1 MAKRNGTKIATVI
14 SSILLLVLFVGM
26 LTFLLKET
34 NNLTTNPGALYVE
47 VDGERIS
54 SNKDDQA
61 ISYGKEYRFDVG
73 YALDIDSQKKEYTV
87 SIVPNVTD
95 DTSFDFKV
103 NNDLYA
109 YEGIND
115 LNQGFNVQIYDD
127 YFTIKATSDLPEIVK
142 GIFPNATI
150 SGVPDT
156 INSEISYYKIII
168 SSKDKSQSLEITFHL
183 VGNLIL
189 DKYEVIF

>member
-34 NNLTTNPGALYVE
+34 DNLTTNPGALYVE

-87 SIVPNVTD
+87 SIVPNVTN

-115 LNQGFNVQIYDD
+115 LNQGFNVQVYDD
-127 YFTIKATSDLPEIVK
+127 YFTIRATTDLPEIIK

>member
-34 NNLTTNPGALYVE
+34 NNLTTSPGALYVE

-87 SIVPNVTD
+87 SIVPNVTN

-142 GIFPNATI
+142 GIFPNATV
-150 SGVPDT
+150 SGVPNT

>member
-34 NNLTTNPGALYVE
+34 NNLTTSPGALYVE

-87 SIVPNVTD
+87 SIVPNVTN
-95 DTSFDFKV
+95 DTTFDFKV

-115 LNQGFNVQIYDD
+115 LNQGFNVQVYDD
-127 YFTIKATSDLPEIVK
+127 YFTIRATTDLPEIIK

>member
-127 YFTIKATSDLPEIVK
+127 YFTIRATTDLPEIIK

>member
-34 NNLTTNPGALYVE
+34 NNLTTSPGALYVE

-87 SIVPNVTD
+87 SIVPNVTN

-115 LNQGFNVQIYDD
+115 LNQGFNVQVYDD
-127 YFTIKATSDLPEIVK
+127 YFTIRATTDLPEIIK

>member
-87 SIVPNVTD
+87 SIVPNVTNN
-95 DTSFDFKV
+95 TTFDFKV

-115 LNQGFNVQIYDD
+115 LNKGFNVQVYDD
-127 YFTIKATSDLPEIVK
+127 YFTIRATTDLPEIIK

>member
-34 NNLTTNPGALYVE
+34 NNLTTSPGALYVE

-103 NNDLYA
+103 NDDLYA

-115 LNQGFNVQIYDD
+115 LNQGFNVQVYDD
-127 YFTIKATSDLPEIVK
+127 YFTIRATTDLPEIIK

>member
-87 SIVPNVTD
+87 FIVPNVTN

-115 LNQGFNVQIYDD
+115 LNQGFNVQVYDD
-127 YFTIKATSDLPEIVK
+127 YFTIRATTDLPEIIK

>member
-87 SIVPNVTD
+87 SIVPNVTN

-142 GIFPNATI
+142 GIFPNATV
-150 SGVPDT
+150 SGVPNT

>member
-1 MAKRNGTKIATVI
+1 M
-14 SSILLLVLFVGM
+14 ILRYD
-26 LTFLLKET
+26 
-34 NNLTTNPGALYVE
+34 NLRKALYVE

-87 SIVPNVTD
+87 SIVPNVTN
-95 DTSFDFKV
+95 DTTFDFKV

-115 LNQGFNVQIYDD
+115 LNQGFNVQVYDD
-127 YFTIKATSDLPEIVK
+127 YFTIRATTDLPEIIK

>member
-34 NNLTTNPGALYVE
+34 DNLTTNPGALYVE

-54 SNKDDQA
+54 SNKDDQV

-115 LNQGFNVQIYDD
+115 LNQGFNVQVYDD
-127 YFTIKATSDLPEIVK
+127 YFTIRATTDLPEIIK

-156 INSEISYYKIII
+156 INSKISYYKIII

>member
-34 NNLTTNPGALYVE
+34 DNLTTNPGALYVE

-87 SIVPNVTD
+87 SIVPNVTN

-115 LNQGFNVQIYDD
+115 LNQGFNVQVYDD

-142 GIFPNATI
+142 GIFPNATV
-150 SGVPDT
+150 SGVPNT

>member
-34 NNLTTNPGALYVE
+34 DNLTTNPGALYVE

-87 SIVPNVTD
+87 SIVPNVTN

-127 YFTIKATSDLPEIVK
+127 YFTIRATTDLPEIIK

>member
-34 NNLTTNPGALYVE
+34 DNLITNPGALYVE

-87 SIVPNVTD
+87 SIVPNVTN

-115 LNQGFNVQIYDD
+115 LNQGFNVQVYDD
-127 YFTIKATSDLPEIVK
+127 YFTIRATTDLPEIIK

-156 INSEISYYKIII
+156 INSKISYYKIII

>member
-34 NNLTTNPGALYVE
+34 DNLITNPGALYVE

-115 LNQGFNVQIYDD
+115 LNQGFNVQVYDD
-127 YFTIKATSDLPEIVK
+127 YFTIRATTDLPEIIK

-156 INSEISYYKIII
+156 INSKISYYKIII

>member
-34 NNLTTNPGALYVE
+34 DNLTTNPGALYVE

-115 LNQGFNVQIYDD
+115 LNQGFNVQVYDD
-127 YFTIKATSDLPEIVK
+127 YFTIRATTDLPEIIK

>member
-34 NNLTTNPGALYVE
+34 DNLTTNPGALYVE

-87 SIVPNVTD
+87 SIVPNVTN

-142 GIFPNATI
+142 GIFPNATV
-150 SGVPDT
+150 SGVPNT

>member
-87 SIVPNVTD
+87 FIVPNVTN

-142 GIFPNATI
+142 GIFPNATV
-150 SGVPDT
+150 SGVPNT

>member
-1 MAKRNGTKIATVI
+1 MTKRNGTKIATVI

-34 NNLTTNPGALYVE
+34 DNLTTNPGALYVE

-115 LNQGFNVQIYDD
+115 LNQGFNVQVYDD
-127 YFTIKATSDLPEIVK
+127 YFTIRATTDLPEIIK

>member
-1 MAKRNGTKIATVI
+1 M
-14 SSILLLVLFVGM
+14 LVLFVGS

-34 NNLTTNPGALYVE
+34 DNLTTNPGALYVE
-47 VDGERIS
+47 VDGQRIT

-61 ISYGKEYRFDVG
+61 IAYGTEYRFDVG
-73 YALDIDSQKKEYTV
+73 YALDINSQKKEYTV
-87 SIVPNVTD
+87 TILPNVTD
-95 DTSFDFKV
+95 KTSFDFKV
-103 NNDLYA
+103 GNDLYA

-115 LNQGFNVQIYDD
+115 LNQGFNVKIYDD
-127 YFTIKATSDLPEIVK
+127 YFTIKATSDLPDMIK

-150 SGVPDT
+150 TGVPDT

>member
-1 MAKRNGTKIATVI
+1 MSKRKSTNIATVI

-34 NNLTTNPGALYVE
+34 NNLTTSPGALYVE
-47 VDGERIS
+47 VNGERIS
-54 SNKDDQA
+54 SNKDDQV
-61 ISYGKEYRFDVG
+61 IFFGEEYRFDVG
-73 YALDIDSQKKEYTV
+73 YALDINTQKKEYTV
-87 SIVPNVTD
+87 IILPNVTD
-95 DTSFDFKV
+95 KTSFDFKV
-103 NNDLYA
+103 DNDLYA

-127 YFTIKATSDLPEIVK
+127 YFTIKATNDLPEMIK
-142 GIFPNATI
+142 GIFPNASIT
-150 SGVPDT
+150 GVPDT
-156 INSEISYYKIII
+156 INTEISYYKIII

-183 VGNLIL
+183 AGNVIL

>member
-34 NNLTTNPGALYVE
+34 NNLTTSPGALYVE

-115 LNQGFNVQIYDD
+115 LNQGFNVQVYDD
-127 YFTIKATSDLPEIVK
+127 YFTIRATTDLPEIIK
-142 GIFPNATI
+142 GIFPNVTI

>member
-34 NNLTTNPGALYVE
+34 DNLTTNPGALYVE

-115 LNQGFNVQIYDD
+115 LNQGFNVQVYDD
-127 YFTIKATSDLPEIVK
+127 YFTIRATTDLPEIIK
-142 GIFPNATI
+142 GIFPNAAI

>member
-115 LNQGFNVQIYDD
+115 LNQGFNVQVYDD
-127 YFTIKATSDLPEIVK
+127 YFTIRATTDLPEIIK

>member
-87 SIVPNVTD
+87 SIVPNVTN

-115 LNQGFNVQIYDD
+115 LNQGFNVQVYDD
-127 YFTIKATSDLPEIVK
+127 YFTIRATTDLPEMIK
-142 GIFPNATI
+142 GIFPNVTI

>member
-142 GIFPNATI
+142 GIFPNATV

>member
-34 NNLTTNPGALYVE
+34 DNLTTNPGALYVE

-127 YFTIKATSDLPEIVK
+127 YFTIRATTDLPEIIK

>member
-34 NNLTTNPGALYVE
+34 DNLTTNPGALYVE

-87 SIVPNVTD
+87 SIVPNVTN

-115 LNQGFNVQIYDD
+115 LNQGFNVQVYDD
-127 YFTIKATSDLPEIVK
+127 YFTIRATTDLPEIIK

-150 SGVPDT
+150 SGVPNT

>member
-87 SIVPNVTD
+87 SIVPNVTN

-150 SGVPDT
+150 SGVPNT

>member
-34 NNLTTNPGALYVE
+34 NNLTTSPGALYVE

-127 YFTIKATSDLPEIVK
+127 YFTIRATTDLPEIIK
-142 GIFPNATI
+142 GIFPNVTI

>member
-87 SIVPNVTD
+87 SIVPNVTN
-95 DTSFDFKV
+95 DTTFDFKV

-115 LNQGFNVQIYDD
+115 LNQGFNVQVYDD
-127 YFTIKATSDLPEIVK
+127 YFTIRATTDLPEIIK

>member
-34 NNLTTNPGALYVE
+34 NNLTTSPGALYVE

-127 YFTIKATSDLPEIVK
+127 YFTIRATTDLPEIIK

>member
-1 MAKRNGTKIATVI
+1 MSKRKSTKIATVI

-34 NNLTTNPGALYVE
+34 NNLTTNPGAIYVE

-61 ISYGKEYRFDVG
+61 IAYGTEYRFDVG
-73 YALDIDSQKKEYTV
+73 FALDINSQKKEYTV
-87 SIVPNVTD
+87 SIVPNVTEA
-95 DTSFDFKV
+95 TSFDFKV
-103 NNDLYA
+103 GDDLYA

-127 YFTIKATSDLPEIVK
+127 YFTIKATSDLSGMI
-142 GIFPNATI
+142 GGMFPNATI
-150 SGVPDT
+150 SGVPT
-156 INSEISYYKIII
+156 TVNSEISYYKMII
-168 SSKDKSQSLEITFHL
+168 SSKDKSQSIAITFHL
-183 VGNLIL
+183 SCNVIL

>member
-34 NNLTTNPGALYVE
+34 DNLTTNPGALYVE

-142 GIFPNATI
+142 GIFPNATV
-150 SGVPDT
+150 SGVPNT